1 MELFQLFGTIAI
13 NNALA
18 NKEID
23 ETTDKAEKSSGKIGA
38 AFKKIGTLTVKAMT
52 AATAAAATGIAA
64 ITKAAVS
71 GFGDYEQLVGGV
83 ETLFKDSAGKV
94 QTYADNAYKT
104 AGLSANKYMETVTSF
119 SASLLQGLGGDT
131 AKAADIADLAITDMA
146 DNANKMGTSM
156 ESIQD
161 AYQGFAKQ
169 NYTMLDN
176 LKLGYGGTQT
186 EMIRL
191 INDSG
196 ILKEKIDSLDNVTF
210 DQMILAIH
218 EIQNNLGI
226 TGTTALEASTTIQ
239 GSIASAKSAWENFLV
254 GLAAGDQDMK
264 QLTQNLGN
272 SILTVGDNL
281 IPRIQTT
288 LESIGTLIETIVPPI
303 LQKLP
308 SMLMQILPSLL
319 SSAVSMVK
327 AIGSTLLTALQNNL
341 PQMMQSGANL
351 INKLG
356 EGIKNNLP
364 NLINRALDIILNLT
378 TILKDNA
385 PQLIQSGLNLIVNL
399 AKGLMDSLP
408 SLIAKVPTIVS
419 NIASIINDNAPK
431 LLATAGKLIL
441 TLAKGLI
448 QAIPTLVSN
457 IPKII
462 KAVVDVLL
470 AFNWLKIGKQIITF
484 LKNGI
489 VGAIGF
495 VKTAGTKV
503 KDTIVNV
510 IKTLPKRLFD
520 LGKQAISK
528 LVSIIKHTAN
538 LKSAANAIVTEIAGV
553 IGKLPGKML
562 SIGKNLVKGLW
573 NGIGNVKDW
582 VLSKIKGFGK
592 SILDGIKSFFGIH
605 SPSTVME
612 KQVGKNLALGVVSGL
627 EKSKKA
633 VLNASKK
640 NLGKSIANGLVS
652 GIETAKAN
660 AKKKSSE
667 ISALII
673 KEAKRRLEAGKTYK
687 KMNLVDEVEY
697 WDAVRKQ
704 CKKGSA
710 AKLEADKQYLA
721 AKKKLAKEQKKI
733 EDELVEKAEKR
744 LERYKTY
751 NNLSIADEMAYWD
764 QIRKTAKKGSE
775 ARVEADK
782 KYYEAH
788 ESYMKQL
795 AEAERTYADAIE
807 AANQKIVDRTNEI
820 LSAFSLFDEFKQE
833 IDDENPLTGDKLIN
847 NLQTQ
852 VDALTEYETNMSTLK
867 DKIGDTDLFKAIQD
881 MGVNSLQQV
890 KAINSMTEDQLQK
903 YVELYNQRQQQAKD
917 QATEELGSE
926 VLADIEAAMNNYQQ
940 TLDSMQTTTKKKFS
954 SISKTIKEKTSAAA
968 EATVET
974 LKTMMDSFKSKT
986 GSMSSTVSE
995 KFSQILN
1002 NIKSKMNSAAQS
1014 VKNAVQEMQNALSSV
1029 DGVQSTDASPKSK
1042 NTKKATKTISKHAA
1056 GGILTEPTIFGY
1068 SPKSGTYH
1076 LGGEAG
1082 AEAIAPIDVLL
1093 GYIRQ
1098 AVSEQNGELV
1108 AVLKAILQAIL
1119 DKDTKV
1125 YLNSKEISKAVNK
1138 DLGVIY

>member
-23 ETTDKAEKSSGKIGA
+23 ETTDKAEKSSSKIGT
-38 AFKKIGTLTVKAMT
+38 AFKKIGTLTVKAMA
-52 AATAAAATGIAA
+52 AATTAAATGIAA

-94 QTYADNAYKT
+94 QAYADIAYKT
-104 AGLSANKYMETVTSF
+104 AGLSANQYMETVTSF
-119 SASLLQGLGGDT
+119 SASLLQSLDGDT
-131 AKAADIADLAITDMA
+131 KKAAESANLAITDMS
-146 DNANKMGTSM
+146 DNANKMGTEM
-156 ESIQD
+156 ESIQN

-176 LKLGYGGTQT
+176 LKLGYGGTKEEMERLLADAEKLSGIKYDISSFDDIVQAIHVVQT
-186 EMIRL
+186 EM
-191 INDSG
+191 
-196 ILKEKIDSLDNVTF
+196 
-210 DQMILAIH
+210 
-218 EIQNNLGI
+218 GI
-226 TGTTALEASTTIQ
+226 TGTTAKEAATTIQ
-239 GSIASAKSAWENFLV
+239 GSIASAKGAWENFLV

-264 QLTQNLGN
+264 QLTKNLGD
-272 SILTVGDNL
+272 SLLTVGDNL

-288 LESIGTLIETIVPPI
+288 LESIGTLIETIVPPM

-308 SMLMQILPSLL
+308 SMLMKILPSLL
-319 SSAVSMVK
+319 SAAISMVK
-327 AIGSTLLTALQNNL
+327 SIGSTLLTALQNNL
-341 PQMMQSGANL
+341 PQIMQSGADM

-364 NLINRALDIILNLT
+364 NLINNALDIILNLT
-378 TILKDNA
+378 TSLRDNA

-419 NIASIINDNAPK
+419 NIANIINDNAPK
-431 LLATAGKLIL
+431 LLVTAGKLIL

-448 QAIPTLVSN
+448 QAIPTLVQN

-462 KAVVDVLL
+462 KAVVDVFL

-489 VGAIGF
+489 VGAVGL

-510 IKTLPKRLFD
+510 IKTLPQRLFE
-520 LGKQAISK
+520 LGKQAIHK
-528 LVSIIKHTAN
+528 LVTIIKHTAD
-538 LKSAANAIVTEIAGV
+538 LKTAANAIVTEIAGV
-553 IGKLPGKML
+553 IGKLPSKML

-573 NGIGNVKDW
+573 NGIGNAKDW
-582 VLSKIKGFGK
+582 IISKVKGFGK
-592 SILDGIKSFFGIH
+592 GILDGLKSFFGIH
-605 SPSTVME
+605 SPSKVME
-612 KQVGKNLALGVVSGL
+612 DQVGKNLALGVINGMTKEEANVY
-627 EKSKKA
+627 KMSKK
-633 VLNASKK
+633 S
-640 NLGKSIANGLVS
+640 LGESIGKGLVAGVMNS
-652 GIETAKAN
+652 KEN
-660 AKKKSSE
+660 AKK
-667 ISALII
+667 SASQVASAVI
-673 KEAKRRLEAGKTYK
+673 KAAKEKLSNYKTYHDVSLK
-687 KMNLVDEVEY
+687 DEMLY
-697 WDAVRKQ
+697 WDNIRKQ
-704 CKKGSA
+704 CKKGTKARIA
-710 AKLEADKQYLA
+710 ADQEYIK
-721 AKKKLAKEQKKI
+721 AKKKLVKAAAELDQK
-733 EDELVEKAEKR
+733 LLEKAEKR
-744 LERYKTY
+744 LDKYKTY
-751 NNLSIADEMAYWD
+751 NNMSIKDEMAYWD
-764 QIRKTAKKGSE
+764 NIRKQCTKGTD
-775 ARVEADK
+775 ARLEADK

-788 ESYMKQL
+788 ESYMEQL
-795 AEAERTYADAIE
+795 AEAEKTYADAVE
-807 AANQKIVDRTNEI
+807 AANQKIVDRTKEI

-833 IDDENPLTGDKLIN
+833 VDEENPLTGDKLIN
-847 NLQTQ
+847 NLQSQ
-852 VDALTEYETNMSTLK
+852 VDALAEYETNISALK
-867 DKIGDTDLFKAIQD
+867 DKIGDTDLFEAIQD
-881 MGVNSLQQV
+881 MGISSLQQV

-903 YVELYNQRQQQAKD
+903 YVDLYNQRQQKAKD
-917 QATEELGSE
+917 QATEELGDE

-940 TLDSMQTTTKKKFS
+940 TLDNMQTTTKKKFS
-954 SISKTIKEKTSAAA
+954 SISKTIKEQTSAAA

-974 LKTMMDSFKSKT
+974 LKTMMDSFTDKT
-986 GSMSSTVSE
+986 GGMSDTVSE
-995 KFSQILN
+995 KFSQILSSIQN
-1002 NIKSKMNSAAQS
+1002 KMGSAVKS
-1014 VKNAVQEMQNALSSV
+1014 VKKSVEEMQAALASV
-1029 DGVQSTDASPKSK
+1029 NGADDVTVETTVTGGGKVA
-1042 NTKKATKTISKHAA
+1042 KHAV

-1098 AVSEQNGELV
+1098 AVAEQNGELV
-1108 AVLKAILQAIL
+1108 AILKAILQAIL
-1119 DKDTKV
+1119 DKDTTV